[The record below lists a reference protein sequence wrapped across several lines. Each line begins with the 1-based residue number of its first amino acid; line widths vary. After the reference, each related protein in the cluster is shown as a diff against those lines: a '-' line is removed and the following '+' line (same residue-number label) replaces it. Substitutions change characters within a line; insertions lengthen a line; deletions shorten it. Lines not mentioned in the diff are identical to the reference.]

1 MTAPLHLDSLF
12 PSLDAIPE
20 QYRPD
25 APIEQRDYLVDGQ
38 LRYWDGPLA
47 PVRSPVFL
55 AEADGERQV
64 ILGSTPLLDADA
76 ALAALDAAVRAYDH
90 GQGLWPNL
98 RVAERI
104 QHVERFLARMR
115 EQREAVV
122 KLLMWEIGKN
132 LKDSEKEFDRTC
144 DYIVDTIEALKE
156 LDRRSSRF
164 ELEQGTLGQIRRV
177 PLGVALCMGPYNYPL
192 NETFTTLIPALI
204 MGNTVVFKPAKFGVL
219 LIRPLLE
226 AFRDSF
232 PPGVINVIYG
242 RGRETVSALMASGKV
257 DVFAFIGTHSGASD
271 LKKLHP
277 RPHRLRAA
285 LGLDAKNPGIVLPQ
299 VDLDNA
305 VSEAVTGALSFNG
318 QRCTALKIL
327 FVHESVLRPF
337 LDKFSARLASLKPG
351 MPWEPGVALT
361 PLPEPGKVDYLEGL
375 LNDALAKGAR
385 VVNAGGGEHRQSFF
399 YPALLSPVSPD
410 MRLYHEEQFGPLV
423 PVVPYRELD
432 EVIDYVLRSDY
443 GQQLSLFGND
453 PAQIGRLVDAFANQ
467 VGRINVNA
475 QCQRGPDSYPF
486 NGRKNSAEGTLSV
499 HDALRVFSIRTL
511 RPATP
516 RRTRPWSARS
526 SATARRTSSP
536 PTTSSEAPVPLPP
549 GEGPAAT
556 SPTVRQAAAA
566 QQAAAPATPPARANP
581 RNQWPARVGTGC
593 ATART
598 PG

>member
-1 MTAPLHLDSLF
+1 MDRLLDSLF
-12 PSLDAIPE
+12 PSAENIPE
-20 QYRPD
+20 TWRLG
-25 APIEQRDYLVDGQ
+25 APLEQRDYLVNGE
-38 LRYWDGPLA
+38 LRRWDGPLA
-47 PVRSPVFL
+47 TVRSPVWL
-55 AEADGERQV
+55 KEGADERQV
-64 ILGSTPLLDADA
+64 VLGSAPLLDADT
-76 ALAALDAAVRAYDH
+76 ALTALDAAVQAYDK
-90 GQGLWPNL
+90 GRGAWPNM

-104 QHVERFLARMR
+104 QHVETFLARMR
-115 EQREAVV
+115 EQRQAVV

-144 DYIVDTIEALKE
+144 DYIVDTINALKD

-164 ELEQGTLGQIRRV
+164 ELEQGTLGQIRRA

-242 RGRETVSALMASGKV
+242 RGRETVSALMASGNV
-257 DVFAFIGTHSGASD
+257 DVFAFIGTHKAASD

-305 VSEAVTGALSFNG
+305 VEEAVTGALSFNG

-327 FVHESVLRPF
+327 FVHEDVVDAF
-337 LDKFSARLASLKPG
+337 LDKFQRKLAALKPG

-361 PLPEPGKVDYLEGL
+361 PLPEPGKVDYLDGL
-375 LNDALAKGAR
+375 VADATAKGAR
-385 VVNAGGGEHRQSFF
+385 VLNEGGGQSCGSFF
-399 YPALLSPVSPD
+399 YPALLYPVNHE
-410 MRLYHEEQFGPLV
+410 MRVYHEEQFGPVV
-423 PVVPYRELD
+423 PVVPYRDLQT
-432 EVIDYVLRSDY
+432 VIDYVLDSDY

-453 PAQIGRLVDAFANQ
+453 PATIGSLVDIFANQ
-467 VGRINVNA
+467 VGRININA
-475 QCQRGPDSYPF
+475 QCQRGPDTYPF

-511 RPATP
+511 VAT
-516 RRTRPWSARS
+516 RFQEANKELISEIIRNRQS
-526 SATARRTSSP
+526 SFL
-536 PTTSSEAPVPLPP
+536 TTDYIF
-549 GEGPAAT
+549 
-556 SPTVRQAAAA
+556 
-566 QQAAAPATPPARANP
+566 
-581 RNQWPARVGTGC
+581 
-593 ATART
+593 
-598 PG
+598 

>member
-1 MTAPLHLDSLF
+1 MTTARPLAELF
-12 PSLDAIPE
+12 PRLDEIPAAY
-20 QYRPD
+20 QPD
-25 APIEQRDYLVDGQ
+25 APVEQRDYLLDGE
-38 LRYWDGPLA
+38 LRQWHGPLA
-47 PVRSPVFL
+47 EVRSPVFL
-55 AEADGERQV
+55 READGSERQV
-64 ILGSTPLLDADA
+64 VLGSTPLLDADA
-76 ALAALDAAVRAYDH
+76 ALEALDAAVAAYDN
-90 GQGLWPNL
+90 GRGAWPTM

-104 QHVERFLARMR
+104 AHVEAFLARMR

-144 DYIVDTIEALKE
+144 DYIVDTIHALKE
-156 LDRRSSRF
+156 LDRSSSRF

-177 PLGVALCMGPYNYPL
+177 PMGVALCMGPYNYPL

-232 PPGVINVIYG
+232 PAGVINVIYG
-242 RGRETVSALMASGKV
+242 RGRETVSALMASGKI
-257 DVFAFIGTHSGASD
+257 DVFAFIGTHKGAAD

-305 VSEAVTGALSFNG
+305 VEEAVTGALSFNG

-327 FVHESVLRPF
+327 FVHETVLDDF
-337 LDKFSARLASLKPG
+337 LERLAARVNALKPG

-361 PLPEPGKVDYLEGL
+361 PLPEPGKTDYLHAVLE
-375 LNDALAKGAR
+375 DAVAKGAR
-385 VVNAGGGEHRQSFF
+385 VINAGGGESHQSFF
-399 YPALLSPVSPD
+399 QPAVLSPVDSS
-410 MRLYHEEQFGPLV
+410 MRVYHEEQFGPLV
-423 PVVPYRELD
+423 PVVPYRDLQ
-432 EVIDYVLRSDY
+432 EVIDYVTASDY
-443 GQQLSLFGND
+443 GQQLSIFGND
-453 PAQIGRLVDAFANQ
+453 PAQVGRLVDAFVNQ
-467 VGRINVNA
+467 VGRININA

-511 RPATP
+511 VAT
-516 RRTRPWSARS
+516 RFNEGNKELVDRIIRDRQS
-526 SATARRTSSP
+526 SFL
-536 PTTSSEAPVPLPP
+536 TTDYIF
-549 GEGPAAT
+549 
-556 SPTVRQAAAA
+556 
-566 QQAAAPATPPARANP
+566 
-581 RNQWPARVGTGC
+581 
-593 ATART
+593 
-598 PG
+598 

>member
-1 MTAPLHLDSLF
+1 MDRLLDSLF
-12 PSLDAIPE
+12 PSAEDIPE
-20 QYRPD
+20 NWRLE
-25 APIEQRDYLVDGQ
+25 APLEQRDYLVNGE
-38 LRYWDGPLA
+38 LRRWDGPLA
-47 PVRSPVFL
+47 TVRSPVWL
-55 AEADGERQV
+55 KEGDDEHQV
-64 ILGSTPLLDADA
+64 VLGSAPLLDADT
-76 ALAALDAAVRAYDH
+76 ALTALDAAVQAYDK
-90 GQGLWPNL
+90 GRGAWPNM

-104 QHVERFLARMR
+104 QHVETFLARMR
-115 EQREAVV
+115 EQRQAVV

-144 DYIVDTIEALKE
+144 DYIVDTINALKD

-164 ELEQGTLGQIRRV
+164 ELEQGTLGQIRRA

-257 DVFAFIGTHSGASD
+257 DVFAFIGTHKAASD

-305 VSEAVTGALSFNG
+305 VEEAVTGALSFNG

-327 FVHESVLRPF
+327 FVHEDVVDAF
-337 LDKFSARLASLKPG
+337 LDKFQRKLAALKPG

-361 PLPEPGKVDYLEGL
+361 PLPEPGKVDYLDGL
-375 LNDALAKGAR
+375 VADATAKGAR
-385 VVNAGGGEHRQSFF
+385 VLNERGGHSRGSFF
-399 YPALLSPVSPD
+399 YPAVLYPVKSD
-410 MRLYHEEQFGPLV
+410 MRVYHEEQFGPLV
-423 PVVPYRELD
+423 PVVPYRDLQT
-432 EVIDYVLRSDY
+432 VIDYVLDSDY

-453 PAQIGRLVDAFANQ
+453 PATVGSLVDIFANQ
-467 VGRINVNA
+467 VGRININA
-475 QCQRGPDSYPF
+475 QCQRGPDTYPF

-511 RPATP
+511 VAT
-516 RRTRPWSARS
+516 RFQEANKELISEIIRNRQSTFL
-526 SATARRTSSP
+526 
-536 PTTSSEAPVPLPP
+536 TTDYIF
-549 GEGPAAT
+549 
-556 SPTVRQAAAA
+556 
-566 QQAAAPATPPARANP
+566 
-581 RNQWPARVGTGC
+581 
-593 ATART
+593 
-598 PG
+598 

>member
-1 MTAPLHLDSLF
+1 MTVSYELDALF
-12 PSLDAIPE
+12 PTAAEIPE
-20 QYRPD
+20 RYRAG
-25 APIEQRDYLVDGQ
+25 APIEQRDYLVNGQ
-38 LRYWDGPLA
+38 LVHWDGPLA
-47 PVRSPVFL
+47 KVHSPVFL
-55 AEADGERQV
+55 ATAQGDQQV
-64 ILGSTPLLDADA
+64 VLGSTPLLDADA
-76 ALAALDAAVRAYDH
+76 ALAALDAAVAAYDH
-90 GQGLWPNL
+90 GQGRWPTL

-104 QHVERFLARMR
+104 QHVEVFLARMR

-177 PLGVALCMGPYNYPL
+177 PLGVALCMGPFNYPL

-232 PPGVINVIYG
+232 PAGVINIIYG
-242 RGRETVSALMASGKV
+242 RGRDTVSALMASGKV
-257 DVFAFIGTHSGASD
+257 DVFAFIGTNKGASD

-305 VSEAVTGALSFNG
+305 VSEALTGALSFNG

-327 FVHESVLRPF
+327 FVHEQVLEPF
-337 LDKFSARLASLKPG
+337 LEKFCARLATLKPG
-351 MPWEPGVALT
+351 MPWGEGVALT
-361 PLPEPGKVDYLEGL
+361 PLPEPGKVDYLNGL
-375 LNDALAKGAR
+375 LADAVEKGAR
-385 VVNAGGGEHRQSFF
+385 VVNPGGGAHRQSFF
-399 YPALLSPVSPD
+399 YPAVLSPVTAQ
-410 MRLYHEEQFGPLV
+410 MRLYQEEQFGPLI
-423 PVVPYRELD
+423 PVVPYRDLE
-432 EVIDYVLRSDY
+432 EVIDYVLHSDF

-453 PAQIGRLVDAFANQ
+453 SAQIGRLVDAFANQ
-467 VGRINVNA
+467 VGRININA
-475 QCQRGPDSYPF
+475 QCQRGPDTFPF

-499 HDALRVFSIRTL
+499 HDALRTFSIRTL
-511 RPATP
+511 VATKFQDDNKALISEII
-516 RRTRPWSARS
+516 RNRES
-526 SATARRTSSP
+526 SFL
-536 PTTSSEAPVPLPP
+536 TTDYIF
-549 GEGPAAT
+549 
-556 SPTVRQAAAA
+556 
-566 QQAAAPATPPARANP
+566 
-581 RNQWPARVGTGC
+581 
-593 ATART
+593 
-598 PG
+598 

>member
-1 MTAPLHLDSLF
+1 MEHLLDSLF
-12 PSLDAIPE
+12 PAAGDIPE
-20 QYRPD
+20 NWHLG
-25 APIEQRDYLVDGQ
+25 APLEQRDYLVNGE
-38 LRYWDGPLA
+38 LRRWDGPLA
-47 PVRSPVFL
+47 TVRSPVWL
-55 AEADGERQV
+55 KEADGERQV
-64 ILGSTPLLDADA
+64 VLGSAPLLDADT
-76 ALAALDAAVRAYDH
+76 ALTALDAAVNAYDK
-90 GQGLWPNL
+90 GRGAWPNM

-104 QHVERFLARMR
+104 QHVETFLARMR
-115 EQREAVV
+115 EQRTAVV

-144 DYIVDTIEALKE
+144 DYIVDTINALKD

-164 ELEQGTLGQIRRV
+164 ELEQGTLGQIRRA

-257 DVFAFIGTHSGASD
+257 DVFAFIGTHKAASD

-305 VSEAVTGALSFNG
+305 VEEAITGALSFNG

-327 FVHESVLRPF
+327 FVHEDVVEPF
-337 LDKFSARLASLKPG
+337 LDKFQRKLAALKPG

-361 PLPEPGKVDYLEGL
+361 PLPEQGKVDYLDQL
-375 LNDALAKGAR
+375 VADATAKGAQ
-385 VVNAGGGEHRQSFF
+385 VLNEGGGQSRGSFF
-399 YPALLSPVSPD
+399 YPALLYPVSRD
-410 MRLYHEEQFGPLV
+410 MRVYHEEQFGPVV
-423 PVVPYRELD
+423 PVVPYRDLQT
-432 EVIDYVLRSDY
+432 VIDYVLDSDY

-453 PAQIGRLVDAFANQ
+453 PATIGSLVDIFANQ
-467 VGRINVNA
+467 VGRINLNA
-475 QCQRGPDSYPF
+475 QCQRGPDTYPF

-511 RPATP
+511 VAT
-516 RRTRPWSARS
+516 RFQEANKELISEIIRNRQS
-526 SATARRTSSP
+526 SFL
-536 PTTSSEAPVPLPP
+536 TTDYIF
-549 GEGPAAT
+549 
-556 SPTVRQAAAA
+556 
-566 QQAAAPATPPARANP
+566 
-581 RNQWPARVGTGC
+581 
-593 ATART
+593 
-598 PG
+598 

>member
-1 MTAPLHLDSLF
+1 MDRLLDSLF
-12 PSLDAIPE
+12 PSAENIPE
-20 QYRPD
+20 TWRLG
-25 APIEQRDYLVDGQ
+25 APLEQRDYLVNGE
-38 LRYWDGPLA
+38 LRRWDGPLA
-47 PVRSPVFL
+47 TVRSPVWL
-55 AEADGERQV
+55 KEGDEERQV
-64 ILGSTPLLDADA
+64 ILGSAPLLDADT
-76 ALAALDAAVRAYDH
+76 ALTALDAAVQAYDK
-90 GQGLWPNL
+90 GRGAWPNM

-104 QHVERFLARMR
+104 QHVETFLARMR
-115 EQREAVV
+115 EQRQAVV

-144 DYIVDTIEALKE
+144 DYIVDTINALKD

-164 ELEQGTLGQIRRV
+164 ELEQGTLGQIRRA

-257 DVFAFIGTHSGASD
+257 DVFAFIGTHKAASD

-305 VSEAVTGALSFNG
+305 VEEAVTGALSFNG

-327 FVHESVLRPF
+327 FVHEDVVDAF
-337 LDKFSARLASLKPG
+337 LDKFQRKLAALKPG

-361 PLPEPGKVDYLEGL
+361 PLPEQGKVDYLDSL
-375 LNDALAKGAR
+375 VADATAKGAK
-385 VVNAGGGEHRQSFF
+385 VLNEGGGNSRGSFF
-399 YPALLSPVSPD
+399 YPALLYPVNHS
-410 MRLYHEEQFGPLV
+410 MRVYHEEQFGPLV
-423 PVVPYRELD
+423 PVVPYRDLQT
-432 EVIDYVLRSDY
+432 VVDYVLDSDY

-453 PAQIGRLVDAFANQ
+453 PATIGSLVDTFANQ
-467 VGRINVNA
+467 VGRININA
-475 QCQRGPDSYPF
+475 QCQRGPDTYPF

-511 RPATP
+511 VAT
-516 RRTRPWSARS
+516 RFQEANKELISEIIRNRQS
-526 SATARRTSSP
+526 SFL
-536 PTTSSEAPVPLPP
+536 TTDYIF
-549 GEGPAAT
+549 
-556 SPTVRQAAAA
+556 
-566 QQAAAPATPPARANP
+566 
-581 RNQWPARVGTGC
+581 
-593 ATART
+593 
-598 PG
+598 

>member
-1 MTAPLHLDSLF
+1 MDRLLDSLF
-12 PSLDAIPE
+12 PSADNIPE
-20 QYRPD
+20 AWRLG
-25 APIEQRDYLVDGQ
+25 APLEQRDYLVNGE
-38 LRYWDGPLA
+38 LRRWDGPLA
-47 PVRSPVFL
+47 TVRSPVWL
-55 AEADGERQV
+55 KQGDTEHQV
-64 ILGSTPLLDADA
+64 ILGSAPLLDADT
-76 ALAALDAAVRAYDH
+76 ALTALDAAVQAYDK
-90 GQGLWPNL
+90 GRGTWPNM

-104 QHVERFLARMR
+104 QHVETFLARMR
-115 EQREAVV
+115 EQRQAVV

-144 DYIVDTIEALKE
+144 DYIVDTINALKD

-164 ELEQGTLGQIRRV
+164 ELEQGTLGQIRRA

-232 PPGVINVIYG
+232 PSGVINVIYG

-257 DVFAFIGTHSGASD
+257 DVFAFIGTHKAASD

-305 VSEAVTGALSFNG
+305 VEEAVTGALSFNG

-327 FVHESVLRPF
+327 FVHEDVVDAF
-337 LDKFSARLASLKPG
+337 LDKFQRKLAALKPG

-361 PLPEPGKVDYLEGL
+361 PLPEPGKVDYLDGL
-375 LNDALAKGAR
+375 VADATAKGAR
-385 VVNAGGGEHRQSFF
+385 VLNEGGGHSRGSFF
-399 YPALLSPVSPD
+399 YPALLYPVSQQ
-410 MRLYHEEQFGPLV
+410 MRVYHEEQFGPLV
-423 PVVPYRELD
+423 PVVPYRDLQT
-432 EVIDYVLRSDY
+432 VIDYVLDSDY

-453 PAQIGRLVDAFANQ
+453 PATIGSLVDIFANQ
-467 VGRINVNA
+467 VGRININA
-475 QCQRGPDSYPF
+475 QCQRGPDTYPF

-511 RPATP
+511 VAT
-516 RRTRPWSARS
+516 RFQEANKELISDIIRNRQS
-526 SATARRTSSP
+526 SFL
-536 PTTSSEAPVPLPP
+536 TTDYIF
-549 GEGPAAT
+549 
-556 SPTVRQAAAA
+556 
-566 QQAAAPATPPARANP
+566 
-581 RNQWPARVGTGC
+581 
-593 ATART
+593 
-598 PG
+598 

>member
-1 MTAPLHLDSLF
+1 MDHLLDSLF
-12 PSLDAIPE
+12 PTAENIPE
-20 QYRPD
+20 HWRLGNPL
-25 APIEQRDYLVDGQ
+25 EQRDYLVNGQ
-38 LRYWDGPLA
+38 LKRWEGPLA
-47 PVRSPVFL
+47 TVRSPVWL
-55 AEADGERQV
+55 KEADGERQV
-64 ILGSTPLLDADA
+64 VLGSAPLLDADT
-76 ALAALDAAVRAYDH
+76 ALTALDAAVNAYDK
-90 GQGLWPNL
+90 GRGAWPNM

-104 QHVERFLARMR
+104 QHVETFLARMR
-115 EQREAVV
+115 EQRTAVV

-144 DYIVDTIEALKE
+144 DYIVDTINALKD

-164 ELEQGTLGQIRRV
+164 ELEQGTLGQIRRA

-257 DVFAFIGTHSGASD
+257 DVFAFIGTHKAASD

-305 VSEAVTGALSFNG
+305 VEEAVTGALSFNG

-327 FVHESVLRPF
+327 FVHEDVVEPF
-337 LDKFSARLASLKPG
+337 LDKFQRKLAALKPG

-361 PLPEPGKVDYLEGL
+361 PLPEQGKVDYLDQL
-375 LNDALAKGAR
+375 VADATAKGAR
-385 VVNAGGGEHRQSFF
+385 VLNEGGGQSRGSFF
-399 YPALLSPVSPD
+399 YPALLYPVNRD
-410 MRLYHEEQFGPLV
+410 MRVYHEEQFGPVV
-423 PVVPYRELD
+423 PVVPYRDLQT
-432 EVIDYVLRSDY
+432 VIDYVLDSDY

-453 PAQIGRLVDAFANQ
+453 PATIGSLVDIFANQ
-467 VGRINVNA
+467 VGRINLNA
-475 QCQRGPDSYPF
+475 QCQRGPDTYPF

-511 RPATP
+511 VAT
-516 RRTRPWSARS
+516 RFQEANKELISEIIRNRQS
-526 SATARRTSSP
+526 SFL
-536 PTTSSEAPVPLPP
+536 TTDYIF
-549 GEGPAAT
+549 
-556 SPTVRQAAAA
+556 
-566 QQAAAPATPPARANP
+566 
-581 RNQWPARVGTGC
+581 
-593 ATART
+593 
-598 PG
+598 

>member
-1 MTAPLHLDSLF
+1 MDRLLDSLF
-12 PSLDAIPE
+12 PSAENIPE
-20 QYRPD
+20 TWRLG
-25 APIEQRDYLVDGQ
+25 APLEQRDYLVNGE
-38 LRYWDGPLA
+38 LRRWDGPLA
-47 PVRSPVFL
+47 TVRSPVWL
-55 AEADGERQV
+55 KEGAEERQV
-64 ILGSTPLLDADA
+64 VLGSAPLLDAET
-76 ALAALDAAVRAYDH
+76 ALTALDAAVHAYDK
-90 GQGLWPNL
+90 GRGAWPNM

-104 QHVERFLARMR
+104 QHVETFLARMR
-115 EQREAVV
+115 EQRQAVV

-144 DYIVDTIEALKE
+144 DYIVDTINALKD

-164 ELEQGTLGQIRRV
+164 ELEQGTLGQIRRA

-257 DVFAFIGTHSGASD
+257 DVFAFIGTHKAASD

-305 VSEAVTGALSFNG
+305 VEEAVTGALSFNG

-327 FVHESVLRPF
+327 FVHEDVVHAF
-337 LDKFSARLASLKPG
+337 LDKFQRKLAALKPG

-361 PLPEPGKVDYLEGL
+361 PLPEPGKVDYLDGL
-375 LNDALAKGAR
+375 VADATAKGAR
-385 VVNAGGGEHRQSFF
+385 VLNEGGGESRGSFF
-399 YPALLSPVSPD
+399 YPALLYPVNHD
-410 MRLYHEEQFGPLV
+410 MRVYHEEQFGPLV
-423 PVVPYRELD
+423 PVVPYRDLQT
-432 EVIDYVLRSDY
+432 VIDYVLDSDY

-453 PAQIGRLVDAFANQ
+453 PATIGSLVDIFANQ
-467 VGRINVNA
+467 VGRININA
-475 QCQRGPDSYPF
+475 QCQRGPDTYPF

-511 RPATP
+511 VAT
-516 RRTRPWSARS
+516 RFQEANKELISEIIRNRQS
-526 SATARRTSSP
+526 SFL
-536 PTTSSEAPVPLPP
+536 TTDYIF
-549 GEGPAAT
+549 
-556 SPTVRQAAAA
+556 
-566 QQAAAPATPPARANP
+566 
-581 RNQWPARVGTGC
+581 
-593 ATART
+593 
-598 PG
+598 

>member
-1 MTAPLHLDSLF
+1 MTASKRLDTLF
-12 PSLDAIPE
+12 PTLAEIPE
-20 QYRPD
+20 AYRPD

-38 LRYWDGPLA
+38 LRTWEGPLA
-47 PVRSPVFL
+47 SVRSPVFL
-55 AEADGERQV
+55 KTEEGEQQV
-64 ILGSTPLLDADA
+64 ILGSTPLLDAEA
-76 ALAALDAAVRAYDH
+76 ALSALDAAVRAYAN
-90 GQGLWPNL
+90 GQGTWPNL

-104 QHVERFLARMR
+104 QHVEAFLARMR
-115 EQREAVV
+115 EQRERVV

-164 ELEQGTLGQIRRV
+164 ELEQDTLGQIRRV
-177 PLGVALCMGPYNYPL
+177 PLGVTLCMGPYNYPL

-232 PPGVINVIYG
+232 PAGVINVIYG
-242 RGRETVSALMASGKV
+242 SGRETVSALMASGKV
-257 DVFAFIGTHSGASD
+257 DVFAFIGTHKGASD

-327 FVHESVLRPF
+327 FVHEDVVDSF
-337 LDKFSARLASLKPG
+337 LDKFAAKVAALKPG
-351 MPWEPGVALT
+351 MPWEPGVSLT
-361 PLPEPGKVDYLEGL
+361 PLPEPGKSEFLGGL
-375 LNDALAKGAR
+375 LVDAVAKGAR
-385 VVNAGGGEHRQSFF
+385 VVNAGGGESRESFF
-399 YPALLSPVSPD
+399 YPALLYPVNAQ
-410 MRLYHEEQFGPLV
+410 MRVYQEEQFGPLV
-423 PVVPYRELD
+423 PVVPYRDLQT
-432 EVIDYVLRSDY
+432 VIDYVLDSDF
-443 GQQLSLFGND
+443 GQQLSIFGND
-453 PAQIGRLVDAFANQ
+453 SAQVGRLVDAFANQ
-467 VGRINVNA
+467 VGRININS
-475 QCQRGPDSYPF
+475 QCQRGPDSFPF

-511 RPATP
+511 VATKFQESNKALVSEII
-516 RRTRPWSARS
+516 RNRES
-526 SATARRTSSP
+526 SFL
-536 PTTSSEAPVPLPP
+536 TTDYIF
-549 GEGPAAT
+549 
-556 SPTVRQAAAA
+556 
-566 QQAAAPATPPARANP
+566 
-581 RNQWPARVGTGC
+581 
-593 ATART
+593 
-598 PG
+598 

>member
-1 MTAPLHLDSLF
+1 MNTISPLGTLF
-12 PSLDAIPE
+12 PITEQVPE
-20 QYRPD
+20 AYRLGE
-25 APIEQRDYLVDGQ
+25 PIEQREYLVDGH
-38 LRYWDGPLA
+38 LRHWGGSMVT
-47 PVRSPVFL
+47 VRSPVYL
-55 AEADGERQV
+55 ADSGEDRQV
-64 ILGSTPLLDADA
+64 ILGSAPLLDANT
-76 ALAALDAAVRAYDH
+76 ALVALDAAVKAYDN
-90 GQGLWPNL
+90 GQGTWPTM

-104 QHVERFLARMR
+104 QHVETFLASMR
-115 EQREAVV
+115 KQREAVV

-144 DYIVDTIEALKE
+144 DYIVDTINALKD

-177 PLGVALCMGPYNYPL
+177 PLGVTLCMGPYNYPL

-232 PPGVINVIYG
+232 PAGVINVIYG
-242 RGRETVSALMASGKV
+242 SGRETVSALMASGKI
-257 DVFAFIGTHSGASD
+257 DVFAFIGTHKAASD

-305 VSEAVTGALSFNG
+305 VEEAVTGALSFNG

-327 FVHESVLRPF
+327 FVHEDVVDAF
-337 LDKFSARLASLKPG
+337 LEKFNQKVAALKPG

-361 PLPEPGKVDYLEGL
+361 PLPEPGKTDYLATL
-375 LNDALAKGAR
+375 VADAETKGAK
-385 VVNAGGGEHRQSFF
+385 VVNAGGGDIRGSFF
-399 YPALLSPVSPD
+399 YPAVLYPVSAD
-410 MRLYHEEQFGPLV
+410 MRVYHEEQFGPIV
-423 PVVPYRELD
+423 PVVPYRDLD
-432 EVIDYVLRSDY
+432 KVIDYVLDSDY
-443 GQQLSLFGND
+443 GQQLSIFGND
-453 PAQIGRLVDAFANQ
+453 SAEVGRLVDAFANQ
-467 VGRINVNA
+467 VGRININA

-511 RPATP
+511 VATKFQDANKELISKIIGN
-516 RRTRPWSARS
+516 RESTFL
-526 SATARRTSSP
+526 
-536 PTTSSEAPVPLPP
+536 TTDYIF
-549 GEGPAAT
+549 
-556 SPTVRQAAAA
+556 
-566 QQAAAPATPPARANP
+566 
-581 RNQWPARVGTGC
+581 
-593 ATART
+593 
-598 PG
+598 